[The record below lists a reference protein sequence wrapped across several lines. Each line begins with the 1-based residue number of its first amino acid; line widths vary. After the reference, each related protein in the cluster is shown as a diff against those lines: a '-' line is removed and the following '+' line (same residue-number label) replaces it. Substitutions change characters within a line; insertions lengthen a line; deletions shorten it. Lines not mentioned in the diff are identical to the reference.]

1 MKIFFKLI
9 YFISFRQNY
18 SKHFDKDDSGFIDK
32 SELFEAMKKFNPS
45 ITKEQID
52 NICKKVDK
60 DNSGKI
66 SLDGKLF

>member
-1 MKIFFKLI
+1 
-9 YFISFRQNY
+9 
-18 SKHFDKDDSGFIDK
+18 
-32 SELFEAMKKFNPS
+32 MKKFNPS

-66 SLDGKLF
+66 SLDGKIMKNFDRENLKEN